1 MVEDS
6 ERFDVSY
13 IHSVEKAQEFADLA
27 LNKIEGAKLLPTPE
41 NYELWFIYYSES
53 DPELMRAVDSILA
66 QNDGN
71 ITDNECYAIFQEFL
85 STQREEKT
93 VRAAGDQIK
102 KTIDTVNHTV
112 ASVKQHAN
120 DYTGTLKRAQ
130 ETLAESADKERE
142 EVQAV
147 LSGVLDDTKGML
159 AENQKLEDMLENS
172 TRAMEDMRRDL
183 EVARREALTDDLTG
197 LSNRKAFDQEV
208 YRLVE
213 MSKRDEAHT
222 FTFILMDIDKFK
234 DFNDTFGHQV
244 GDQVL
249 KLVSRTLKDGVKGRD
264 MAARYGGE
272 EFAILLPE
280 TNIQGGM
287 KVAELLRQEV
297 EKKELINRMT
307 GKKIAK
313 ITLSAGVA
321 EYHTGEEIDA
331 LVERADG
338 ALYQSKNK
346 GRNMVTSA

>member
-1 MVEDS
+1 M
-6 ERFDVSY
+6 SY
-13 IHSVEKAQEFADLA
+13 FHSVEKAQEFADLA
-27 LNKIEGAKLLPTPE
+27 LTKIREVDLLPTPE
-41 NYELWFIYYSES
+41 NYELWFIYFSES
-53 DPELMRAVDSILA
+53 DPELVRAVDSILQ
-66 QNDGN
+66 QNDGGIN
-71 ITDNECYAIFQEFL
+71 DNDCYALFQEFL

-112 ASVKQHAN
+112 ASVKKHAN
-120 DYTGTLKRAQ
+120 DYTGTLEKAQ
-130 ETLAESADKERE
+130 ETLVAAGEKERE

-147 LSGVLDDTKGML
+147 LSDVLTDTKSML
-159 AENQKLEDMLENS
+159 LQNEQLGEMLENS

-183 EVARREALTDDLTG
+183 EVARREALTDALTG
-197 LSNRKAFDQEV
+197 LSNRKAFDQEA

-213 MSKRDEAHT
+213 MSKQDDQHT

-264 MAARYGGE
+264 LASRYGGE
-272 EFAILLPE
+272 EFAILLPD
-280 TNIQGGM
+280 TNLQGGL

-297 EKKELINRMT
+297 EKKELINRVT
-307 GKKIAK
+307 GKQIAK

-321 EYHTGEEIDA
+321 EFIKGEGVDG

-338 ALYQSKNK
+338 ALYKSKSR
-346 GRNMVTSA
+346 GRNQVNSA